1 MLVDGAPA
9 AGVEV
14 KVDPEASE
22 ILVDNQDLGYRRYSY
37 ILLNKPAGLLS
48 ATEDNRQETVL
59 DLLSPELRRIGLSPV
74 GRLDKDTEGLLLLTN
89 DGAMAH
95 ALLSPKRHVDKV

>member
-74 GRLDKDTEGLLLLTN
+74 GRLDKDTEGPFSCPMTVPWSMHFFRPN
-89 DGAMAH
+89 GM
-95 ALLSPKRHVDKV
+95 